1 MSNNTITSLD
11 LAELD
16 ADLARIA
23 SRIAILEA
31 AQILQ
36 ARLITPEEFDT
47 YEIHGLDEVLVIEP
61 TGRFATAEERAMWN
75 KYQVC
80 ERCGVSDEILT
91 LEMVLRDML
100 TRDEEG
106 DEEPDRVTYDEVMR
120 MVIQ

>member
-1 MSNNTITSLD
+1 
-11 LAELD
+11 
-16 ADLARIA
+16 
-23 SRIAILEA
+23 
-31 AQILQ
+31 
-36 ARLITPEEFDT
+36 
-47 YEIHGLDEVLVIEP
+47 
-61 TGRFATAEERAMWN
+61 MWN